1 MPFGNSP
8 WATTNECPDMNDL
21 TAVLSDNLFNATG
34 LQWSGMDSLANQALS
49 NGIEKYQNKDYEGA
63 AEQFSRA
70 FRLSPYSEFAY
81 EAVRYASFSYQA
93 LGDTDQAIRVYEQAI
108 SVNPTDD
115 RLQLE
120 LGNLL
125 FGRERYGEAIE
136 KYEEAVRLYD
146 DPTNRFSLG
155 QAYIKTGRYNDAEYQ
170 FEKIIQRGGL
180 ESRNG
185 YFGMGQSYRAQKK
198 YGDAIEQF
206 ELAIR
211 KDRDFY
217 NAYEEM
223 GYVYADAG
231 QLDEAQDIQG
241 FLEDKDAG
249 AAALLSAYISKA
261 TSPRIMFAYADS
273 SFSYYRPPKT
283 ELSVID
289 AYLANANAEKTF
301 TMVFQF
307 NKEMDRDSVEN
318 VVNWRIERSS
328 ESAPAMRYNNGLAVP
343 STEVT
348 PPLLPTNV
356 YYDENAMTATVRFTL
371 TQNST
376 ADGTIDPSHLVF
388 SFNGQDADGNDM
400 DVDYDQFMG
409 FSKAF

>member
-155 QAYIKTGRYNDAEYQ
+155 QAYIKTGRYSDAEYQ

-185 YFGMGQSYRAQKK
+185 YFGMGQSYRAQER

-231 QLDEAQDIQG
+231 QLDEAQDIQD

-261 TSPRIMFAYADS
+261 TSPKIMFAYADS

>member
-1 MPFGNSP
+1 
-8 WATTNECPDMNDL
+8 MNDL
-21 TAVLSDNLFNATG
+21 TAALSDNLFNATG
-34 LQWSGMDSLANQALS
+34 LQWSGMDNLADQALS

-81 EAVRYASFSYQA
+81 EAVRYAAFSYQA
-93 LGDTDQAIRVYEQAI
+93 LGDTDQAIRLYEQSI
-108 SVNPTDD
+108 SVNQTDD

-125 FGRERYGEAIE
+125 FGQERYGEAIE

-155 QAYIKTGRYNDAEYQ
+155 QAYIKTGRYSDAEYQ
-170 FEKIIQRGGL
+170 FDKIIQRGGL

-198 YGDAIEQF
+198 YNDAIEQF

-223 GYVYADAG
+223 GYTYADAG
-231 QLDEAQDIQG
+231 QLDEARDIQYL
-241 FLEDKDAG
+241 LEDKDAG
-249 AAALLSAYISKA
+249 AAAMLSGYISKA
-261 TSPRIMFAYADS
+261 TSPKIMFAYADS
-273 SFSYYRPPKT
+273 TFSYYMSPKT

-289 AYLANANAEKTF
+289 AYLANADAEKTF

-328 ESAPAMRYNNGLAVP
+328 ESGPAMRYNNGLAVP

-348 PPLLPTNV
+348 PPLLPANV

-388 SFNGQDADGNDM
+388 SFNGRDADGNDM

-409 FSKAF
+409 FSKSF